1 MSKKN
6 NYDMMMLRL
15 PKLKGEKIKVEKTED
30 YCNVFLSIL
39 KAEDEVIRNNRHY
52 WVMGIDKAGYIV
64 CIYIFYINP
73 EDLMKISLRKIF
85 RLAIMSDATDIV
97 LAYNVREDESIIPSS
112 ENVAFF
118 NRTFNFSDYLT
129 DLNILDMMV
138 ISTKGCHSDKE
149 DGYLEF
155 YTRDLSF
162 KIVDDVKHI
171 LKNSK
176 KKYGRKKE
184 LEGKEKGI
192 EKGKLEVAKKLLKL
206 NFGIEDIVKATGF
219 SREEIE
225 KLKL

>member
-15 PKLKGEKIKVEKTED
+15 PKLKGDKIKVEKTED

-52 WVMGIDKAGYIV
+52 WVLGIDKAGYIV

-85 RLAIMSDATDIV
+85 RVALILEATDIV
-97 LAYNVREDESIIPSS
+97 LAYNVREDEPIIPSP

-118 NRTFNFSDYLT
+118 NRTFNLSDYLT

-138 ISTKGCHSDKE
+138 ISTRGCHSDKE

-192 EKGKLEVAKKLLKL
+192 EKGKLEVAKKMLLKNKPL
-206 NFGIEDIVKATGF
+206 
-219 SREEIE
+219 EEIIE
-225 KLKL
+225 MTELSEEEIKKLK

>member
-1 MSKKN
+1 
-6 NYDMMMLRL
+6 
-15 PKLKGEKIKVEKTED
+15 
-30 YCNVFLSIL
+30 
-39 KAEDEVIRNNRHY
+39 
-52 WVMGIDKAGYIV
+52 
-64 CIYIFYINP
+64 
-73 EDLMKISLRKIF
+73 
-85 RLAIMSDATDIV
+85 MSDATDIV